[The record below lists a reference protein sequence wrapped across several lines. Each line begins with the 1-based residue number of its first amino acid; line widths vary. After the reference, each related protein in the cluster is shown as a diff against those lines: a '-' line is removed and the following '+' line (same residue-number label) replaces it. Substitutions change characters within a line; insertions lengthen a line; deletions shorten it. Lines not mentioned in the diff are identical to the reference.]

1 MTRQTLSDNQGEN
14 NMGFDAFKDE
24 EEQEESSESQS
35 TYVSFKN
42 MGHPEVD
49 VPEEKQHRHKQ
60 DYFDAVQ
67 EMRDELGQDINTVF
81 GEFAAGAVEA
91 DEGDPSRL
99 EELFSNLADS
109 E

>member
-1 MTRQTLSDNQGEN
+1 
-14 NMGFDAFKDE
+14 MGFDSFKDE
-24 EEQEESSESQS
+24 TEEEESDESQS

-42 MGHPEVD
+42 PGHPEVD
-49 VPEEKQHRHKQ
+49 ISEDKQHRNQQ

-67 EMRDELGQDINTVF
+67 EMRDELGQDINVVF

-91 DEGDPSRL
+91 DEGEPERL
-99 EELFSNLADS
+99 QELFNNLT